1 MLTIVSGTNRPN
13 SLTSRFSK
21 AYFELLKQRGK
32 EVQMLDLSNL
42 PSEAL
47 STDIYDKGNKPE
59 SIVALQNQFFTNTS
73 KFVFI
78 FPEYNGSIPG
88 ILKLLID
95 VLDPKVAFG
104 GKKAG
109 MIGIATG
116 RQGNL
121 RGMDHLTGMLHH
133 MNVTVMPFLLP
144 VSKAHLE
151 IDSTDVIAEAT
162 LKVLNLHVERM
173 INF

>member
-1 MLTIVSGTNRPN
+1 MITLVSGTNRPH
-13 SLTSRFSK
+13 SLTSRYSS
-21 AYFELLKQRGK
+21 AYFELLKQK
-32 EVQMLDLSNL
+32 WEEVQMLDLSNL

-47 STDIYDKGNKPE
+47 STDIYDKGKKPE
-59 SIVALQNQFFTNTS
+59 SIISLQNQYFTNTS
-73 KFVFI
+73 KFIFI

-95 VLDPKVAFG
+95 VLDPKVAFA

-121 RGMDHLTGMLHH
+121 RGMDHLTGILQH

-151 IDSTDVIAEAT
+151 IDSTDVITETT
-162 LKVLNLHVERM
+162 LKVLNVHVERM

>member
-1 MLTIVSGTNRPN
+1 MLTIVSGTNRPR
-13 SLTSRFSK
+13 SLTSRYSNV
-21 AYFELLKQRGK
+21 YYELLKSHGE

-42 PSEAL
+42 PIEAL
-47 STDIYDKGNKPE
+47 STDIFEKGNKPE
-59 SIVALQNQFFTNTS
+59 SIITLQNQYFTNAT

-78 FPEYNGSIPG
+78 FPEYNGSVPG

-95 VLDPKVAFG
+95 VMDPKIAFS

-121 RGMDHLTGMLHH
+121 RGMDHLTGILQH

-151 IDSTDVIAEAT
+151 IDSADVITEAT
-162 LKVLNLHVERM
+162 LKVLNVHVDRM